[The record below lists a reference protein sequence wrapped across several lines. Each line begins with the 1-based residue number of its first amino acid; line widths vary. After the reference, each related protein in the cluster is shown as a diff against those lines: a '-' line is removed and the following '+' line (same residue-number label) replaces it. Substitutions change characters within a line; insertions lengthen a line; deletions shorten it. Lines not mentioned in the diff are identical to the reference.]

1 MRICSKIRQLKVIG
15 LVVDPLPWVF
25 LNSLLGDLSKNP
37 RRDFTLAS
45 IPSSF
50 GKRSFTFRDALQGFL
65 LHDDLPFA
73 SMLDHDWIHEVF
85 RKHKSLFGGIYHTT
99 IVLWAFLSQVLR
111 DGKEASCQ
119 SAVSRISAFL
129 IRAGRKPPTADTGD
143 YCRARAKLAELAIK
157 EVCIGVGTQAQS
169 KANPKW
175 LWKNRNPY
183 LVDGFTFQMPD
194 TPENQKAYP
203 QHTAQKPGLGFPI
216 ARVTGLISLATGA
229 LVNAAFGRYKGKGT
243 GETALFKQL
252 FGSLKAGDIV
262 VADRHYCSYWLICAL
277 MSIGVDICF
286 RKHQARHTDFRKG
299 RRLGKYDHVV
309 SWKKSVRP
317 EWMSKK
323 EYASL
328 PREITLREIRYVIDE
343 PGRKQEPF
351 VVATTMLELEGET
364 GATRDELA
372 DLYGF
377 RWNIELDIRSIKS
390 FMNLSHVRCKS
401 PEMVHREV
409 WVTLLAYNLIRTT
422 IALAANL
429 CGKRPRQISFVSA
442 CQYVLA
448 SWQEAHQIEKRVLL
462 AHYCRAM
469 LMAIGQ
475 CIVGNRP
482 GRFEPRVVK
491 LRRDQYK
498 KMMKPRNELRKR
510 LERHDNSFE

>member
-1 MRICSKIRQLKVIG
+1 
-15 LVVDPLPWVF
+15 
-25 LNSLLGDLSKNP
+25 
-37 RRDFTLAS
+37 
-45 IPSSF
+45 
-50 GKRSFTFRDALQGFL
+50 
-65 LHDDLPFA
+65 
-73 SMLDHDWIHEVF
+73 MLDHDWIHEVF

-175 LWKNRNPY
+175 LWKNRNAY

-243 GETALFKQL
+243 GEAALFKQL
-252 FGSLKAGDIV
+252 FGSLKEGDVAI
-262 VADRHYCSYWLICAL
+262 ADRHYCVYWLICAL
-277 MSIGVDICF
+277 MHMGVNVCF
-286 RKHQARHTDFRKG
+286 RKNQARHTDFRKG
-299 RRLGKYDHVV
+299 RRLGKQDHVV
-309 SWKKSVRP
+309 IWPKGVRP
-317 EWMSKK
+317 EGMSKE
-323 EYASL
+323 EYATL
-328 PREITLREIRYVIDE
+328 PDAITLREIRYVIEE

-351 VVATTMLELEGET
+351 VVATTMLDIQGEKSV
-364 GATRDELA
+364 TRDEIGEA
-372 DLYGF
+372 YGY
-377 RWNIELDIRSIKS
+377 RWNVELDIRSIKS
-390 FMNLSHVRCKS
+390 FMNLSCVRCKS
-401 PEMVHREV
+401 PEMVHREF
-409 WVTLLAYNLIRTT
+409 WTTLKAYNLIRTT

-429 CGKRPRQISFVSA
+429 CGERPRQISFVSE

-448 SWQEAHQIEKRVLL
+448 SWQEAYQIEEGFLL
-462 AHYCRAM
+462 EHYCREM
-469 LMAIGQ
+469 LNAIGQ
-475 CIVGNRP
+475 CIIGDRP
-482 GRFEPRVVK
+482 GHFEPRVVK
-491 LRRDQYK
+491 RRRDQYK
-498 KMMKPRNELRKR
+498 KMNQPK
-510 LERHDNSFE
+510 NSIRCQEKLN

>member
-1 MRICSKIRQLKVIG
+1 MQ
-15 LVVDPLPWVF
+15 
-25 LNSLLGDLSKNP
+25 KNP
-37 RRDFTLAS
+37 RRDFTLSS

-73 SMLDHDWIHEVF
+73 SLLDSEWIQDVF
-85 RKHKSLFGGIYHTT
+85 RKHQSLFGGIYHTT

-143 YCRARAKLAELAIK
+143 YCRARAKLSEFAIK
-157 EVCIGVGTQAQS
+157 QVCIGVATQAQS
-169 KANPKW
+169 QANAEW
-175 LWKNRNPY
+175 LWETRDAY

-203 QHTAQKPGLGFPI
+203 QHTAQKPGLGFHI
-216 ARVTGLISLATGA
+216 ARVTCMISLATGT
-229 LVNAAFGRYKGKGT
+229 VINAAFGRYKGKGT

-252 FGSLKAGDIV
+252 LGSLKKGDVV
-262 VADRHYCSYWLICAL
+262 VADRHYCCYWLICAL
-277 MSIGVDICF
+277 MKMGVDVCF

-299 RRLGKYDHVV
+299 RRLGKQDHIV
-309 SWKKSVRP
+309 SWKKGTRP
-317 EWMSKK
+317 EWMSKE

-328 PREITLREIRYVIDE
+328 PNEITLREIRYMIEE
-343 PGRKQEPF
+343 PGRKQEAF
-351 VVATTMLELEGET
+351 IVATTMLDPQGESA
-364 GATRDELA
+364 ATKDQIAE
-372 DLYGF
+372 LYGY

-409 WVTLLAYNLIRTT
+409 WTTLLAYNLIRTT

-429 CGKRPRQISFVSA
+429 FNTRPRQISFVSA

-448 SWQEAHQIEKRVLL
+448 SWQEAYQIEDKVLL
-462 AHYCRAM
+462 ENYCREM
-469 LMAIGQ
+469 LKAISQ
-475 CIVGNRP
+475 CEVGNRP

-491 LRRDQYK
+491 RRRDQYK
-498 KMMKPRNELRKR
+498 KMMKPRSELRKR
-510 LERHDNSFE
+510 LERNDNSFE